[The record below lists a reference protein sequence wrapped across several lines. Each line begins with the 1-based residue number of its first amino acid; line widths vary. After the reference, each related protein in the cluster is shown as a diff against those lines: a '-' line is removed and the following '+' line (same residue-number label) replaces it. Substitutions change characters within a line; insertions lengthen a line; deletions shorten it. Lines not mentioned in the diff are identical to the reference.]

1 MLPPTSSRCRPC
13 ASNSA
18 KCSALSDSREIT
30 LRSLLSDLLD
40 FVYPPQCQ
48 ICKLGFEAIDGNIWL
63 CETCRKLMQ
72 VLPVPVCPVCRTPI
86 PDPDRSCNKCRKLV
100 TIKWLYSLGMYDEY
114 WSHLIKAFK
123 YTPRP
128 DLGKFLAKM
137 LADSLRE
144 FPHMKEIDSVCAV
157 PIFRHKEAKRGFNQA
172 EIIAHE
178 VAQHLELHYL
188 PGQLVQINS
197 NRDQIG
203 LNLEERF
210 RNVQGI
216 YSVPEDFT
224 LKGKSVLLVDDVTTS
239 GATLNSAAA
248 ALLTAGARSVAAA
261 TLAMALEDGLDPV
274 ALYQLMWALLT

>member
-18 KCSALSDSREIT
+18 KCNALSDSREIT

-63 CETCRKLMQ
+63 CETCRKLMP
-72 VLPVPVCPVCRTPI
+72 VLPLPVCPVCRTPL

-100 TIKWLYSLGMYDEY
+100 AIKWLYSLGMYDES
-114 WSHLIKAFK
+114 WSPLIKAFK

-144 FPHMKEIDSVCAV
+144 FPHMKGIDSVCAV
-157 PIFRHKEAKRGFNQA
+157 PIFRRKEAKRGFNQA
-172 EIIAHE
+172 EILAREIA
-178 VAQHLELHYL
+178 QQLELQYL
-188 PGQLVQINS
+188 PGQLVQIDG

-216 YSVPEDFT
+216 YSVTEDFA
-224 LKGKSVLLVDDVTTS
+224 LRDKSVLLIDDVTTS

-248 ALLTAGARSVAAA
+248 ALLAAGARSVAAA

-274 ALYQLMWALLT
+274 ALYQLMWEDF

>member
-48 ICKLGFEAIDGNIWL
+48 ICKLGFEAIDGNIWF

-72 VLPVPVCPVCRTPI
+72 LLPLPVCPVCRMPLA
-86 PDPDRSCNKCRKLV
+86 DPDRSCTKCRKLV
-100 TIKWLYSLGMYDEY
+100 TIKWIYSLGMYDEY
-114 WSHLIKAFK
+114 WSPLIKSFK

-128 DLGKFLAKM
+128 NLGKYLAKM

-144 FPHMKEIDSVCAV
+144 FPHMKGIDSVCAV
-157 PIFRHKEAKRGFNQA
+157 PLHRHKEAKRGFNQA
-172 EIIAHE
+172 EILALE
-178 VAQHLELHYL
+178 VALQLELQYL
-188 PGQLVQINS
+188 PGQLVQINA

-216 YSVPEDFT
+216 YNVTEDFA
-224 LKGKSVLLVDDVTTS
+224 LRDKSVLLIDDVTTS
-239 GATLNSAAA
+239 GATLNSAAS
-248 ALLTAGARSVAAA
+248 ALLTAGAKSVAAA
-261 TLAMALEDGLDPV
+261 TLAMALEDNLDPV
-274 ALYQLMWALLT
+274 ALYQLMWENF